1 MYTEDYTTVH
11 IPFWKEIFKSY
22 INRGRKSPISM
33 LEIGSFEGR
42 STKWFLQNVL
52 HHPQDKIHCIDPHRY
67 NPGDAES
74 KFWRSVVDTN
84 GIGKLVK
91 HKAIAERTM
100 STFNQHSFDIIYVDG
115 NHDGVAVLIDALN
128 SFRVCKIG
136 GIILFDDYLMPAKT
150 ERWNFANSTKKAIDT
165 FSDFYRQSL
174 EFVAEDGGHN
184 CSQIA
189 FRRSGQ

>member
-11 IPFWKEIFKSY
+11 IPFWRDLFKSY
-22 INRGRKSPISM
+22 RDRGRQSPITM

-42 STKWFLQNVL
+42 STAWFLQNVL
-52 HHPQDKIHCIDPHRY
+52 HHPQDKIHCIDPHWY

-74 KFWRSVVDTN
+74 KFWRSVINAN
-84 GIGKLVK
+84 GVGKLVK
-91 HKAIAERTM
+91 HKRQSERVM
-100 STFNQHSFDIIYVDG
+100 PGYEEKAFDIIYVDG
-115 NHDGVAVLIDALN
+115 NHDGLAVLLDALN

-150 ERWNFANSTKKAIDT
+150 EHWNFANSTKKAIDT
-165 FSDFYRQSL
+165 FSDFYRKSL
-174 EFVAEDGGHN
+174 QLIAEDNKPN